1 LICIEILQINKYI
14 DIMILLHKDE
24 SGAETFRLF
33 RGKNGNRMKIW
44 KQKQK
49 SAERKR
55 KWNFF
60 GGSGNGNGT
69 AIFGGTDAETEVSV
83 SD

>member
-1 LICIEILQINKYI
+1 
-14 DIMILLHKDE
+14 
-24 SGAETFRLF
+24 
-33 RGKNGNRMKIW
+33 MKIW
-44 KQKQK
+44 KQKWK
-49 SAERKR
+49 SAKRKR

-69 AIFGGTDAETEVSV
+69 SIFGGTDAEMEVSS

>member
-1 LICIEILQINKYI
+1 
-14 DIMILLHKDE
+14 
-24 SGAETFRLF
+24 
-33 RGKNGNRMKIW
+33 MKIW
-44 KQKQK
+44 KQKRK

-55 KWNFF
+55 KQIFF

-69 AIFGGTDAETEVSV
+69 AFFGGTDAKTEVSV

>member
-1 LICIEILQINKYI
+1 
-14 DIMILLHKDE
+14 
-24 SGAETFRLF
+24 
-33 RGKNGNRMKIW
+33 MKTW

-55 KWNFF
+55 KRNFF
-60 GGSGNGNGT
+60 GGSGNRNGT
-69 AIFGGTDAETEVSV
+69 TIFGGTDVETEVSV

>member
-1 LICIEILQINKYI
+1 
-14 DIMILLHKDE
+14 
-24 SGAETFRLF
+24 
-33 RGKNGNRMKIW
+33 MKIW
-44 KQKQK
+44 KQKWK

-55 KWNFF
+55 NFF

-69 AIFGGTDAETEVSV
+69 AISGGTDAETEVSV

>member
-1 LICIEILQINKYI
+1 
-14 DIMILLHKDE
+14 
-24 SGAETFRLF
+24 
-33 RGKNGNRMKIW
+33 MKIW
-44 KQKQK
+44 KQKWK

-55 KWNFF
+55 KRIFF

-69 AIFGGTDAETEVSV
+69 AISGKTDAETKVSV